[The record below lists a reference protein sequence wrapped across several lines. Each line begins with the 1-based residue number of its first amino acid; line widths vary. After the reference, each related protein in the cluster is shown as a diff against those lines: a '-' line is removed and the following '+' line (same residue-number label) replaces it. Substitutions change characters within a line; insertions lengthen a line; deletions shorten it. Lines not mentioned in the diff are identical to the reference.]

1 MAWALPVNL
10 QSEDWIFLKTLFVPL
25 PPRCPGKTCAAVDC
39 HKNATDE
46 SVIPR
51 SDVPLLTRS
60 LTHSVHLIALDSLRH
75 HRRPRAPNREKEKVG
90 QESDDTEEKPGSAC
104 PAVFTSRI
112 RLFSLLF
119 LTIYY
124 LLPRIESKQ

>member
-1 MAWALPVNL
+1 MARGLPVNL
-10 QSEDWIFLKTLFVPL
+10 RSEDWIFLKALFVPL

-39 HKNATDE
+39 HKNATDG

-90 QESDDTEEKPGSAC
+90 QESDDTGEKPGSAS
-104 PAVFTSRI
+104 AVFTSRI